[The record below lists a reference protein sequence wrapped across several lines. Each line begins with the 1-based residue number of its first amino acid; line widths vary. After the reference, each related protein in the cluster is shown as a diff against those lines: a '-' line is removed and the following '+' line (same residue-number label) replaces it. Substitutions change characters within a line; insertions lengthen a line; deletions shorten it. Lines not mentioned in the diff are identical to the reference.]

1 LLASGTEFAA
11 SDSKKALSKK
21 GSPPGQSEAESTTD
35 PANAV
40 QHTPTAQSHK
50 TTDDID
56 HGSSNELGENN
67 EPTDTELPD
76 VSISNA
82 TKPSNGDSIEQEE
95 KKRAHEDPGS
105 PSLFHRMFG
114 SKKSTSLK
122 GEKLNAQSG
131 STDTK
136 RAPNEVVADIAK
148 QTSMT
153 DSNYATGPP
162 SRQSRQFQR
171 KSDDKTSGNPVVSSP
186 VDEINEASDKPESIE
201 KHEGAGSSQP
211 FELTILVDLSERALL
226 RGLTIANQASSRGMI
241 GWLQYGSSTFL
252 DRTARR
258 PLDIIG
264 RLAYHHAIR
273 KDWQVA
279 EDLMRTFV
287 LRCEQHL
294 PLYHPVTLSA
304 MLDLAST
311 CVSSSEHVLAR
322 HLLDQISKRLSFYLN
337 EQESAYFDY
346 QASLRRSGVDVAF
359 QPLTGA
365 DHVSML
371 RSFTSL
377 FEELLD
383 RDYAQ
388 LFGGENEVLLINH
401 CLVGDS
407 FSVLANCLQ
416 SSETS
421 RENKRKSLLCCD
433 SITYWST
440 AFRHYRLAFEG
451 WTRKGF
457 DLSHPNVSGVA
468 CSMARCLRELGE
480 TEKACLVLTSV
491 VGATGGK
498 DETPIVV
505 EAKDEN
511 EHHPFEEKIFLP
523 RETASVIRS
532 RGCAQ
537 EATALRL
544 WYMAAYAVESCPDER
559 GRIRALSLLHASSE
573 ALQERLREVESISE
587 KSTSNRAIELLNCV
601 EDEARAL
608 FAPLHAMREEKRPRI
623 ELIEEAG
630 GNRDTDAETTLREQ
644 YPTRH
649 KVHQTSTKANFLPSA
664 FA

>member
-1 LLASGTEFAA
+1 
-11 SDSKKALSKK
+11 
-21 GSPPGQSEAESTTD
+21 
-35 PANAV
+35 
-40 QHTPTAQSHK
+40 
-50 TTDDID
+50 
-56 HGSSNELGENN
+56 
-67 EPTDTELPD
+67 
-76 VSISNA
+76 
-82 TKPSNGDSIEQEE
+82 
-95 KKRAHEDPGS
+95 
-105 PSLFHRMFG
+105 
-114 SKKSTSLK
+114 
-122 GEKLNAQSG
+122 
-131 STDTK
+131 
-136 RAPNEVVADIAK
+136 
-148 QTSMT
+148 
-153 DSNYATGPP
+153 
-162 SRQSRQFQR
+162 
-171 KSDDKTSGNPVVSSP
+171 
-186 VDEINEASDKPESIE
+186 
-201 KHEGAGSSQP
+201 
-211 FELTILVDLSERALL
+211 
-226 RGLTIANQASSRGMI
+226 MI

-346 QASLRRSGVDVAF
+346 QASLRRNGVDVAF

-491 VGATGGK
+491 VVATGGK
-498 DETPIVV
+498 DEIPIVV

-523 RETASVIRS
+523 REAASVIRS

-587 KSTSNRAIELLNCV
+587 KSTSNRAIELLDRV

-623 ELIEEAG
+623 ELIEEGG
-630 GNRDTDAETTLREQ
+630 GNRDTDAETTIREQ